1 MITPNELFEKSD
13 KLFDKVITAVLKQE
27 DIFPLVIPSNKKL
40 SGTNFNQL
48 KAAIIPLYQ
57 QSKQVKGKGYT
68 IEWREK
74 IVEGTKQKIPSK
86 IFFESLD
93 DYLFYTKRIK
103 DFEAINN
110 AFDKIITSFSSLS
123 DWSKKNA
130 IFLLNQ
136 ADRIEDLIKVCIYFY
151 SNKPP
156 HNLYLRELPIEVH
169 SKFIEDN
176 SAALKKLLD
185 VLLPADWINKN
196 ETDFSSRYYIKKP
209 NIYAQIRIL
218 DESLK
223 SVIGYDELA
232 LTLDDSAL
240 LNWQPEKVFI
250 IENRACFL
258 SFPKVKN
265 AVAIFGEGFKSR
277 ISKHIPW
284 LAKAELFCWFDL
296 DAAGFEMLNIIRQY
310 YPEAKSFLMDEK
322 TYNQFDQFS
331 VTSVYRK
338 LLLEKLSA
346 DEIKL
351 YEFLQKTN
359 KRLEQ
364 ERITNSYILEQL
376 KSLSISSKKNG

>member
-1 MITPNELFEKSD
+1 MITPKELFEKSD
-13 KLFDKVITAVLKQE
+13 KLFNKVITAVLKQE
-27 DIFPLVIPSNKKL
+27 DIFPLVIPANKKL
-40 SGTNFNQL
+40 SGTNFTQL
-48 KAAIIPLYQ
+48 KTAIIPLYQ

-68 IEWREK
+68 IEWKEK
-74 IVEGTKQKIPSK
+74 TVDGTKQKIPSK
-86 IFFESLD
+86 ILFDGLD
-93 DYLFYTKRIK
+93 DYLFYTKRTK
-103 DFEAINN
+103 DYEAISNS
-110 AFDKIITSFSSLS
+110 FDKITASFDSITG
-123 DWSKKNA
+123 WAKENVV
-130 IFLLNQ
+130 FLLNQ
-136 ADRIEDLIKVCIYFY
+136 ADKIDELIKVCVYLL

-176 SAALKKLLD
+176 NAALKKLLD

-196 ETDFSSRYYIKKP
+196 EIDFSSRYYIKKP

-240 LNWQPEKVFI
+240 LNWEPERVFI
-250 IENRACFL
+250 VENRACFL

-284 LAKAELFCWFDL
+284 LAKAEVFCWFDL

-310 YPEAKSFLMDEK
+310 YPEAKSLFMDEI
-322 TYNQFDQFS
+322 TYQQFSHFS
-331 VTSVYRK
+331 VTSPYRK
-338 LLLEKLSA
+338 LLLERLNA
-346 DEIKL
+346 DELKL
-351 YEFLQKTN
+351 YVFLQANN

-364 ERITNSYILEQL
+364 ERITNSYISEQL
-376 KSLSISSKKNG
+376 KSLSILG

>member
-27 DIFPLVIPSNKKL
+27 DIFPLVIPANKKL
-40 SGTNFNQL
+40 AGTNYSQL

-68 IEWREK
+68 IEWKEK
-74 IVEGTKQKIPSK
+74 TVDGTKQKIPSK
-86 IFFESLD
+86 IFFEGLG

-103 DFEAINN
+103 DYEAINN
-110 AFDKIITSFSSLS
+110 AFDKITTSFSSLS
-123 DWSKKNA
+123 DWSKENA

-136 ADRIEDLIKVCIYFY
+136 ADRIEDLIKVCIYFF
-151 SNKPP
+151 NNRPP

-176 SAALKKLLD
+176 NAALKKLLD

-196 ETDFSSRYYIKKP
+196 ETDFSTRYYIKKP

-322 TYNQFDQFS
+322 THHHFSQFA
-331 VTSVYRK
+331 VTSTYRK
-338 LLLEKLSA
+338 LKLGMLSA
-346 DEIKL
+346 DELEL
-351 YEFLQKTN
+351 YENLQRN
-359 KRLEQ
+359 SKRLEQ
-364 ERITNSYILEQL
+364 ERITNPYILEQL
-376 KSLSISSKKNG
+376 KSLLIHG

>member
-13 KLFDKVITAVLKQE
+13 KLFYKVITSVLKEQ

-40 SGTNFNQL
+40 SGTNFSEL
-48 KAAIIPLYQ
+48 KAAIVPLYQ

-68 IEWREK
+68 IEWKEK
-74 IVEGTKQKIPSK
+74 VVDGTKQKIPSK
-86 IFFESLD
+86 IFFEALD
-93 DYLFYTKRIK
+93 DYLFYTKRTK
-103 DFEAINN
+103 DYEAINN
-110 AFDKIITSFSSLS
+110 AFDNITASFNSLS
-123 DWSKKNA
+123 AWSKENV

-136 ADRIEDLIKVCIYFY
+136 ADKIDDLIKVCIYFCN
-151 SNKPP
+151 NKPP

-169 SKFIEDN
+169 SKFVEDN
-176 SAALKKLLD
+176 TAALKKMLD
-185 VLLPADWINKN
+185 VVLPDNWINKP

-209 NIYAQIRIL
+209 NVYAQIRIL

-223 SVIGYDELA
+223 PIIGYDELA
-232 LTLDDSAL
+232 LTLEDSAL
-240 LNWQPEKVFI
+240 LNWKPERVFI
-250 IENRACFL
+250 VENRACFL

-322 TYNQFDQFS
+322 TYNQFNQFS
-331 VTSVYRK
+331 VTSQYRK
-338 LLLEKLSA
+338 LLLEKLNV
-346 DEIKL
+346 DELKL
-351 YEFLQKTN
+351 YDFLQTN
-359 KRLEQ
+359 SKRLEQ
-364 ERITNSYILEQL
+364 ERITNSYISEQL
-376 KSLSISSKKNG
+376 KSLSVRV